1 MPALPGD
8 LCQLTRMWKFYG
20 QLFAGLPREVWLLSL
35 VTFVQRSGTMV
46 LPFLTLYLTQRQ
58 GFTVQGAG
66 GILSLY
72 GIGAIV
78 GSYVGGWCSDRIGA
92 VRTQIVSLCLATGA
106 LVTLS
111 QMRSPLSIIVVVLL
125 WSIAAESMRP
135 ANGAALAEMSPP
147 HLHARVFGLRRLS
160 MNLGMSIG
168 PAVGG
173 FVVTWSYNV
182 LFMIEAS
189 MALLAAGLLWGLL
202 PSGGQHARS
211 TPPDQTL
218 SPEPAS
224 LPQSP
229 WRDGVFLAIVGLTTL
244 LVTTL
249 CQLFGAYPL
258 TLTEVHHFPAY
269 AIGLVFTVNTLV
281 IVVCQMP
288 ILHVV
293 ARFDTLR
300 VIGVGA
306 FFLCGGFALLPL
318 GTTTGALIATVLV
331 WTFGEMLTT
340 PLLESFV
347 ATRSPVENRGQYMGL
362 FSSAFSVAFVL
373 APLGGTWIYGRYGY
387 LTLWG
392 LCGLLGVGLWLA
404 FFVLSTT
411 VRGYDAGLTEGKVT

>member
-1 MPALPGD
+1 
-8 LCQLTRMWKFYG
+8 MWRLYG
-20 QLFAGLPREVWLLSL
+20 QLFTGLPREVWLLSL

-46 LPFLTLYLTQRQ
+46 LPFLTLYLTQQQ

-72 GIGAIV
+72 GVGAIV
-78 GSYVGGWCSDRIGA
+78 GSYLGGWLSDRIGS
-92 VRTQIVSLCLATGA
+92 VRAQVVSLCLATGA
-106 LVTLS
+106 LIALS
-111 QMRSPLSIIVVVLL
+111 LVQSPLGIVVAVLL
-125 WSIAAESMRP
+125 WSVVAESMRP

-147 HLHARVFGLRRLS
+147 HLHVRVFGLRRLS

-173 FVVTWSYNV
+173 FLVTWSYIW
-182 LFMIEAS
+182 LFVIEAS
-189 MALLAAGLLWGLL
+189 VGLLAAGLLWGLL
-202 PSGGQHARS
+202 PSSVRRAPSEQPVHALAPGPGTR
-211 TPPDQTL
+211 
-218 SPEPAS
+218 
-224 LPQSP
+224 PQSP
-229 WRDGVFLAIVGLTTL
+229 WHDGVFLVVVGLTTL

-288 ILHVV
+288 ILHAV
-293 ARFDTLR
+293 ARFDALQ

-306 FFLCGGFALLPL
+306 FFLCAGFALLPL
-318 GTTTGALIATVLV
+318 GTTTAALVATVFV

-347 ATRSPVENRGQYMGL
+347 ASRSPVEHRGQYMGL

-392 LCGLLGVGLWLA
+392 LCGVLGIGLWVA
-404 FFVLSTT
+404 FFVLSATVRKHDATLTSIPSTT
-411 VRGYDAGLTEGKVT
+411 V

>member
-1 MPALPGD
+1 
-8 LCQLTRMWKFYG
+8 MWKFYG
-20 QLFAGLPREVWLLSL
+20 QLFTGLPREVWLLSL
-35 VTFVQRSGTMV
+35 VTLVQRSGTMV
-46 LPFLTLYLTQRQ
+46 LPFLTLYLTQQQ

-66 GILSLY
+66 GMLSLY
-72 GIGAIV
+72 GVGAIV
-78 GSYVGGWCSDRIGA
+78 GSYLGGWLSDRIGSLRA
-92 VRTQIVSLCLATGA
+92 QVASLCLATGA
-106 LVTLS
+106 LVALS
-111 QMRSPLSIIVVVLL
+111 FVHSPKGIVVVVLL
-125 WSIAAESMRP
+125 WSITAESMRP

-173 FVVTWSYNV
+173 FLVTWSYGW
-182 LFMIEAS
+182 LFVIEAS
-189 MALLAAGLLWGLL
+189 MGLLAAGLLWGLL
-202 PSGGQHARS
+202 SSNARHAPSGQPVPALAPGPDTRS
-211 TPPDQTL
+211 
-218 SPEPAS
+218 
-224 LPQSP
+224 QSP
-229 WRDGVFLAIVGLTTL
+229 WQDGVFLVVVGLTTL

-258 TLTEVHHFPAY
+258 TLTEVHHFPPY

-281 IVVCQMP
+281 IVICQMP
-288 ILHVV
+288 ILHAV
-293 ARFDTLR
+293 ARFDALQ
-300 VIGVGA
+300 VIGIGA
-306 FFLCGGFALLPL
+306 FFLCAGFALLPL

-387 LTLWG
+387 LALWG

-404 FFVLSTT
+404 FFVLSAT
-411 VRGYDAGLTEGKVT
+411 VRGHDAALTST

>member
-1 MPALPGD
+1 
-8 LCQLTRMWKFYG
+8 
-20 QLFAGLPREVWLLSL
+20 
-35 VTFVQRSGTMV
+35 MV

-78 GSYVGGWCSDRIGA
+78 GSYLGGWVSDRIGS
-92 VRTQIVSLCLATGA
+92 VRAQMSSLCLATGTLGA
-106 LVTLS
+106 LSLV
-111 QMRSPLSIIVVVLL
+111 QSPWGIIVVVLL
-125 WSIAAESMRP
+125 WSVAAESMRP
-135 ANGAALAEMSPP
+135 ANGAALAEMSPS

-173 FVVTWSYNV
+173 FLVTWSYSL
-182 LFMIEAS
+182 LFVIEAS
-189 MALLAAGLLWGLL
+189 MGLLAAGLLWGLL
-202 PSGGQHARS
+202 PSSGRRARS
-211 TPPDQTL
+211 EQPVHAL
-218 SPEPAS
+218 AS
-224 LPQSP
+224 GPSTRPQSP
-229 WRDGVFLAIVGLTTL
+229 WHDGVFLVVVGLTTL

-288 ILHVV
+288 ILHAV

-306 FFLCGGFALLPL
+306 FFLCVGFALLPL
-318 GTTTGALIATVLV
+318 GTTTGALVATVFV

-340 PLLESFV
+340 PLLEGFV
-347 ATRSPVENRGQYMGL
+347 ASRSPVENRGQYMGL
-362 FSSAFSVAFVL
+362 FSSAFSGAFVL

-392 LCGLLGVGLWLA
+392 LCGVLGIGLWVA
-404 FFVLSTT
+404 FFMLSAT
-411 VRGYDAGLTEGKVT
+411 VRRHDATLASLPSPTA

>member
-1 MPALPGD
+1 
-8 LCQLTRMWKFYG
+8 
-20 QLFAGLPREVWLLSL
+20 
-35 VTFVQRSGTMV
+35 MV
-46 LPFLTLYLTQRQ
+46 LPFLTLYLTQQQ
-58 GFTVQGAG
+58 GFTVEGAG

-78 GSYVGGWCSDRIGA
+78 GAYLGGWLSDRIGSVIA
-92 VRTQIVSLCLATGA
+92 QMVSLCLATGA
-106 LVTLS
+106 LAILS
-111 QMRSPLSIIVVVLL
+111 MVQSPLGIVVVVVL
-125 WSIAAESMRP
+125 WSVSAESMRP

-147 HLHARVFGLRRLS
+147 HLHVRVFGLRRLS

-173 FVVTWSYNV
+173 FLVTWSYGW
-182 LFMIEAS
+182 LFVIEAS
-189 MALLAAGLLWGLL
+189 TGLLAAGLLWGLFS
-202 PSGGQHARS
+202 PSMRRAVSEQPESETVTETGL
-211 TPPDQTL
+211 L
-218 SPEPAS
+218 S
-224 LPQSP
+224 QSP
-229 WRDGVFLAIVGLTTL
+229 WHDGVFLVVVGLTTL

-269 AIGLVFTVNTLV
+269 TIGLVFTINTLV

-288 ILHVV
+288 ILHIV
-293 ARFDTLR
+293 ARFDALH

-306 FFLCGGFALLPL
+306 FFLCAGFALLPL
-318 GTTTGALIATVLV
+318 GTTTEALVATVLV

-347 ATRSPVENRGQYMGL
+347 ASRSPVETRGQYMGL
-362 FSSAFSVAFVL
+362 FSAAFSVAFVL

-392 LCGLLGVGLWLA
+392 LCGMLGIGLWAA
-404 FFVLSTT
+404 FFALSATVRKHNATLLTIPSTT
-411 VRGYDAGLTEGKVT
+411 V

>member
-1 MPALPGD
+1 
-8 LCQLTRMWKFYG
+8 
-20 QLFAGLPREVWLLSL
+20 
-35 VTFVQRSGTMV
+35 MV

-78 GSYVGGWCSDRIGA
+78 GSYLGGWFSDRIGA
-92 VRTQIVSLCLATGA
+92 VRAQVLSLCLATGA
-106 LVTLS
+106 LGALS
-111 QMRSPLSIIVVVLL
+111 LVQSPFSIVVVVLL
-125 WSIAAESMRP
+125 WSVAAESMRP
-135 ANGAALAEMSPP
+135 ANGAALAEVSPP
-147 HLHARVFGLRRLS
+147 HLHVRAFGLRRLS

-173 FVVTWSYNV
+173 FLVTWSYNW
-182 LFMIEAS
+182 LFVIEAS
-189 MALLAAGLLWGLL
+189 MGLLAAGLLWGLL
-202 PSGGQHARS
+202 SSQVRHAPAEQPATTLAPGPSPH
-211 TPPDQTL
+211 
-218 SPEPAS
+218 
-224 LPQSP
+224 PQSP
-229 WRDGVFLAIVGLTTL
+229 WHDGVFLVVVGLTTL

-258 TLTEVHHFPAY
+258 TLTEVHDFPAY

-293 ARFDTLR
+293 AHFDMLR

-306 FFLCGGFALLPL
+306 FFLCAGFALLPL
-318 GTTTGALIATVLV
+318 GTTTGTLIATVFV

-347 ATRSPVENRGQYMGL
+347 ASRSPVENRGQYMGL

-392 LCGLLGVGLWLA
+392 LCGVLGVWLWAA
-404 FFVLSTT
+404 FFVLSAT
-411 VRGYDAGLTEGKVT
+411 VRRHDAASSTENKKQK